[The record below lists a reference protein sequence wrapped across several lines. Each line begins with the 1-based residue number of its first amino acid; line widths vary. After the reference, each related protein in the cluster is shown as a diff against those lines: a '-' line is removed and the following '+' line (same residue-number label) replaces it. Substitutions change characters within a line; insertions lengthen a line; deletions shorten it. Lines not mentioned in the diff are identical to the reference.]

1 LDLDAVCDGE
11 WGRSR
16 DESITRDPHAPRGG
30 WFRVCRPHWFQWRT
44 FSASLSINTIER
56 KRYSSID
63 LLPRPPVGLCVC
75 LFVCP
80 ESVLWQNGCLNPDA
94 IWGGDWG
101 RSRDGSTR

>member
-1 LDLDAVCDGE
+1 MLFVMVSGVGRGIGLLHGIHVPQGE
-11 WGRSR
+11 GC
-16 DESITRDPHAPRGG
+16 
-30 WFRVCRPHWFQWRT
+30 FRVCRPHWFQRRT
-44 FSASLSINTIER
+44 FSASLSINIIER

-63 LLPRPPVGLCVC
+63 LLPRPPVSLCVC